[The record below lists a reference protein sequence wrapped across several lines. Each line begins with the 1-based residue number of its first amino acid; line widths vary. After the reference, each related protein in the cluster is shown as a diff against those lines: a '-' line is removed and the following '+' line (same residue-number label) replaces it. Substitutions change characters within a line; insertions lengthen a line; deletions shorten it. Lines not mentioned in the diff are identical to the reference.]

1 MKIVS
6 VNVVAFGKLSNVN
19 INFDDGINLLQQ
31 SNGFG
36 KSTLCAFV
44 RAMLYGLNY
53 SYKTT
58 EGVRA
63 NDVTRYMP
71 WDSTQKFGGSM
82 EICHEGKN
90 YRIER
95 FFGNTARAESL
106 QVVDLSTGKQLDIA
120 NVGEHFLGLTV
131 ESYDRSTYLPQ
142 EYVEIAS
149 NENFDAKLAN
159 LVQDSAQNYDAIQ
172 AKLRNYKRAFKL
184 ERGNGGTIY
193 TLEREVFDLQNALRQ
208 AQNEAHERVRMTKQ
222 LNEVE
227 SQLQSLQKEQASL
240 QTTADQLQQQLY
252 QSKPTSADVELA
264 RKIDDLDGKISAVP
278 TTVEEDYKTFNQQLS
293 QKSALEKAL
302 KSLAS
307 TKKIFVVS
315 SVVALLFAVIMAL
328 LQNFTLAATGVGVLV
343 AIVVTAVCVS
353 KINAKNVGG
362 KIEEIDNQ
370 LTTTVSKYINP
381 NGKTLQQL
389 KDEFWTYLNDYQTNV
404 NVRKALGTRPIIKD
418 DQTQIEAKLQQ
429 AKLRMQNVALQQ
441 QNLVKTQHQLT
452 FTLAQPTASTV
463 ELAEEL
469 QAKQQLLQQAKHKY
483 DVADKTA
490 EILAQAKE
498 SLSSAYLPELCSR
511 TEKLLNDVTNGSY
524 KVVTDRT
531 FAISLQQ
538 NGQTK
543 PLSAFSRG
551 IREITL
557 LCFRVAL
564 SQLLYGKDIPL
575 LIVDDAFVNFDEQNF
590 ARATDLLKQLSQTTQ
605 IIYFTCHNRTGKL

>member
-82 EICHEGKN
+82 QICHEGKN

-172 AKLRNYKRAFKL
+172 AKLRNYKRTFKL

-208 AQNEAHERVRMTKQ
+208 AQNDAHERVRMTKQ

-227 SQLQSLQKEQASL
+227 SQLQSLQKEQTSL
-240 QTTADQLQQQLY
+240 QTTVDQLQQQLY

-264 RKIDDLDGKISAVP
+264 QKIDDLDGKISAVP

-293 QKSALEKAL
+293 QKSALEKTL

-452 FTLAQPTASTV
+452 FTLAQPVASTV
-463 ELAEEL
+463 EIAEEL

-564 SQLLYGKDIPL
+564 SQLLYSKDIPL

>member
-82 EICHEGKN
+82 QICHEGKN

-106 QVVDLSTGKQLDIA
+106 QVVDLPTGKQLDIA

-441 QNLVKTQHQLT
+441 QNLVKIQHQLT
-452 FTLAQPTASTV
+452 FTLSQPVASTV